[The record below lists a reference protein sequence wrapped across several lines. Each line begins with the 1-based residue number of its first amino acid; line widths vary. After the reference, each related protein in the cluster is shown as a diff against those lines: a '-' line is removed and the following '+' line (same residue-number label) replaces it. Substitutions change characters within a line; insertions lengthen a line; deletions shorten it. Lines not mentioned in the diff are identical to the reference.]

1 MDTKLKQLH
10 ITITLAQ
17 NEPGGG
23 SRSRVVDHV
32 PGGGVDFFFSFG
44 KNRFTT
50 MVVNS
55 GVGVPFF

>member
-1 MDTKLKQLH
+1 MHVYVYALSNSQ
-10 ITITLAQ
+10 
-17 NEPGGG
+17 GG

>member
-1 MDTKLKQLH
+1 MERGIVQAVDMQSN
-10 ITITLAQ
+10 LAR
-17 NEPGGG
+17 GG
-23 SRSRVVDHV
+23 SRSRVVDRV
-32 PGGGVDFFFSFG
+32 PGGGVNFFFSFG